1 MASISSDKQGVL
13 NITLNQGDN
22 RAVSL
27 IFRNRDPLGAY
38 TPIDLMQYSEIKMD
52 IKETIDINAIAF
64 ISWAVGSGLTISGDN
79 NEILSFEFEQE
90 FYESQNT
97 QWFYDMKFI
106 KASKVMHLIKGVVNV
121 NKVTTK

>member
-1 MASISSDKQGVL
+1 MASISSDKLGVL

-27 IFRNRDPLGAY
+27 IFRNRDPLGTY

-64 ISWAVGSGLTISGDN
+64 ISWAVVSGLTISGDN

>member
-1 MASISSDKQGVL
+1 MAAISSDKQGVL

-97 QWFYDMKFI
+97 QWFYDIKFI
-106 KASKVMHLIKGVVNV
+106 KNSKISHLIKGVVNV

>member
-1 MASISSDKQGVL
+1 MASISSDKLGVL

-52 IKETIDINAIAF
+52 VKETIDINAIAF
-64 ISWAVGSGLTISGDN
+64 ISWSVGSGLTISGDN

>member
-1 MASISSDKQGVL
+1 MASISSDKLGVL

-22 RAVSL
+22 RSVSL
-27 IFRNRDPLGAY
+27 IFRNRDPLGVY

-52 IKETIDINAIAF
+52 VKETIDINAIAF
-64 ISWAVGSGLTISGDN
+64 ISWSVVTGLTISGDN

-97 QWFYDMKFI
+97 QWFYDVKFI

>member
-27 IFRNRDPLGAY
+27 IFRNRDPLGVL

-52 IKETIDINAIAF
+52 VKETIDINAIAF

>member
-1 MASISSDKQGVL
+1 MASISSDKLGVL

-22 RAVSL
+22 RSVSL
-27 IFRNRDPLGAY
+27 IFRNRDPLGVL

-52 IKETIDINAIAF
+52 VKETIDINAIAF
-64 ISWAVGSGLTISGDN
+64 ISWSVVTGLTISGDN

-97 QWFYDMKFI
+97 QWFYDVKFI

>member
-1 MASISSDKQGVL
+1 MASISSDKLGVL

-22 RAVSL
+22 KSVSL

-52 IKETIDINAIAF
+52 VKETIDINAIAF
-64 ISWAVGSGLTISGDN
+64 ISWSVVTGLTISGDN

-97 QWFYDMKFI
+97 QWFYDIKFI
-106 KASKVMHLIKGVVNV
+106 KNSKVMHLIKGVVNV

>member
-1 MASISSDKQGVL
+1 MASISSDKLGVL
-13 NITLNQGDN
+13 NITLNQGNN
-22 RAVSL
+22 RSVSL
-27 IFRNRDPLGAY
+27 IFRNRDPLGVY

-52 IKETIDINAIAF
+52 VKETIDINAIAF
-64 ISWAVGSGLTISGDN
+64 ISWSVVTGLTISGDN